1 MRAPPIT
8 ANKVRVEDCGAAME
22 DAKKQKTERNEEE
35 PMDMSDM
42 QVCENSRVPRVNEE
56 KPRVDKGDFS
66 VSVQGSED
74 VREPLHTGPRN
85 FVRQGVSSNDQFQ
98 EKLKE
103 IDAELAKFDYPR
115 SGVSSLY
122 LSKG

>member
-1 MRAPPIT
+1 
-8 ANKVRVEDCGAAME
+8 ME
-22 DAKKQKTERNEEE
+22 DAKKQKTERNEKE

-74 VREPLHTGPRN
+74 VREPLHTGPGN
-85 FVRQGVSSNDQFQ
+85 FVGQGVSSNDQFQ

-115 SGVSSLY
+115 SGVPSSS